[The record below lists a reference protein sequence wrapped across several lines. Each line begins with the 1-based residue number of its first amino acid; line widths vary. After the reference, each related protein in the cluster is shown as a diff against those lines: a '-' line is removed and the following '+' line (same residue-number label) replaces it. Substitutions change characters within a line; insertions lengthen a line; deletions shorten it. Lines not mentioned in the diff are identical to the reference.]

1 MSGFVSARDLLSAR
15 VLTLAIT
22 AATVSG
28 DAQDAT
34 FSSNVNVVNVLAT
47 VRDKQGKIV
56 ADLAADDFVLTEN
69 GVARKIAYFSRET
82 DLPLTLGLLLDTSL
96 SQRNVLQDEKTASYR
111 FAARVLREDR
121 DRVFL
126 IHFDHDTEL
135 LQDFTSSRAILEK
148 ALTRV
153 GIAQG
158 PQLVRRGPEGS
169 GMPRRSGSDR
179 FPMPPGGASGA
190 GRAGTV
196 LYDAIYLAADELLR
210 HETGRKALVLLTDGL
225 DHGSKVSLQAAIAAA
240 QRADLLVYSILFA
253 DGVGYST
260 VPVPGGRGRG
270 GRGAPPMSWPQQM
283 ERADGKAILRQISK
297 ETGGGFF
304 EVTKKQSIDEIY
316 RQVEEEL
323 RSQYSIGY
331 PAARTDDARYRDIQ
345 LETRRKGL
353 TVQARQG
360 YYPGR

>member
-1 MSGFVSARDLLSAR
+1 MTGFLSAR
-15 VLTLAIT
+15 VLVLAIT
-22 AATVSG
+22 AATVAGRS
-28 DAQDAT
+28 QDAT
-34 FSSNVNVVNVLAT
+34 FAANVNVINVLAT

-56 ADLAADDFVLTEN
+56 ADLQADDFVLSEN

-96 SQRNVLQDEKTASYR
+96 SQRNVLEDEKAASYR
-111 FAARVLREDR
+111 FAARMLREDR

-126 IHFDHDTEL
+126 IHFDQDTEL
-135 LQDFTSSRAILEK
+135 LQDFTSSRATLEK

-169 GMPRRSGSDR
+169 GMPGRSGSDR
-179 FPMPPGGASGA
+179 FPMPPGGAS
-190 GRAGTV
+190 RAGTV

-225 DHGSKVSLQAAIAAA
+225 DHGSKVSLTAAIAAA
-240 QRADLLVYSILFA
+240 QRADLVVYSILFA

-270 GRGAPPMSWPQQM
+270 GRGGPPMSWPQQM
-283 ERADGKAILRQISK
+283 ERADGKTILRQISK

-323 RSQYSIGY
+323 RNQYSIGY
-331 PAARTDDARYRDIQ
+331 PAAKTDDTRYRDIH
-345 LETRRKGL
+345 LETTRKGL

-360 YYPGR
+360 YYPGK

>member
-1 MSGFVSARDLLSAR
+1 MTGFRSARIFLSAR
-15 VLTLAIT
+15 VLMLAIT

-69 GVARKIAYFSRET
+69 GVAQKIAYFSRET
-82 DLPLTLGLLLDTSL
+82 DLPLTLGLLIDTSL
-96 SQRNVLQDEKTASYR
+96 SQRNVLEDEKTASYR

-126 IHFDHDTEL
+126 IHFDQDTEL
-135 LQDFTSSRAILEK
+135 LQDFTSSRATLEK
-148 ALTRV
+148 ALARV
-153 GIAQG
+153 GIAQS
-158 PQLVRRGPEGS
+158 PQLVRRGPEGG

-179 FPMPPGGASGA
+179 FPMPAGGA

-240 QRADLLVYSILFA
+240 QRADLVVYSILFA
-253 DGVGYST
+253 DGVAYST

-270 GRGAPPMSWPQQM
+270 RGGRGGPPMGWPQQM

-331 PAARTDDARYRDIQ
+331 SAAKTDDTRYRDIQ